1 MKTILIHGL
10 GQTAGAWNKTTELLP
25 QEDVLCPELSAFI
38 GGGSYG
44 ELYSGFSGYL
54 DELEQPLFLCGL
66 SLGAVFRLMPEKSF
80 AGSGLTKKQMISLT
94 GDMARLDFTPS
105 LARIEC
111 PVSIA
116 CGERDKANI
125 SAARELESILPQA
138 RLTVIKGAGH
148 EINSEAPEETAR
160 FIIQALRR

>member
-1 MKTILIHGL
+1 MPK
-10 GQTAGAWNKTTELLP
+10 ALLRF
-25 QEDVLCPELSAFI
+25 Q
-38 GGGSYG
+38 
-44 ELYSGFSGYL
+44 
-54 DELEQPLFLCGL
+54 
-66 SLGAVFRLMPEKSF
+66 GAVFRLMPEKSF

-138 RLTVIKGAGH
+138 RLTVIRGAGH
-148 EINSEAPEETAR
+148 EINTEAPGETAR